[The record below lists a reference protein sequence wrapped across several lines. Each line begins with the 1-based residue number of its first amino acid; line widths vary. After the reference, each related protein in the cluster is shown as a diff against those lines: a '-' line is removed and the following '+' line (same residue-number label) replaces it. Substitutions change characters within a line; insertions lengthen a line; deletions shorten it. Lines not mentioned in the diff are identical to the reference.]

1 MEQTPQSRSSVFR
14 TVVIIIGVLLIVI
27 ASFAIGVATG
37 IHKTRFSSEWGR
49 QYERNFVGDG
59 DDDRLH
65 MGGMMGLRS
74 FEGRE
79 YRNANGVAGEIL
91 SLNDQKKIVIKD
103 RDGKEN
109 TVQIVESTV
118 LRKQREA
125 ISWSDLKAGD
135 RVVVLGKPTQD
146 GVIEAELL
154 RVFVEDSWFPG
165 MMGR

>member
-1 MEQTPQSRSSVFR
+1 
-14 TVVIIIGVLLIVI
+14 
-27 ASFAIGVATG
+27 
-37 IHKTRFSSEWGR
+37 
-49 QYERNFVGDG
+49 
-59 DDDRLH
+59 
-65 MGGMMGLRS
+65 MMGLRS

-125 ISWSDLKAGD
+125 ISWSDLKEGD
-135 RVVVLGKPTQD
+135 RVVVLGKPTQE